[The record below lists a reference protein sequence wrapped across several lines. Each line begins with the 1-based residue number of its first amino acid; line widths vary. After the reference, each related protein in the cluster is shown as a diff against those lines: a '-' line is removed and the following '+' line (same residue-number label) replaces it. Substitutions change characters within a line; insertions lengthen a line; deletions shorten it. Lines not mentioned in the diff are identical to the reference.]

1 MGHFDRRRAT
11 HFPCYLASLVLPI
24 GQIVSTAQAGGPPS
38 VKMGW
43 ATKRNIFEDVRGHK
57 ETQFVTC
64 QFYGKFVVQGFFFY
78 PFLLTE
84 KAQNLRWKIGVI
96 K

>member
-11 HFPCYLASLVLPI
+11 LFPSYLASPYLPI

-43 ATKRNIFEDVRGHK
+43 ATKSIIFEDVRGHK
-57 ETQFVTC
+57 ETQFFTC
-64 QFYGKFVVQGFFFY
+64 EFYEKFVVQGIFFH
-78 PFLLTE
+78 PLSLTE
-84 KAQNLRWKIGVI
+84 KALNLRWKIGVS

>member
-11 HFPCYLASLVLPI
+11 HFPCYLASLVLPL

-38 VKMGW
+38 VKMVW
-43 ATKRNIFEDVRGHK
+43 ATKRIIFEDIRGHK
-57 ETQFVTC
+57 ETQFPKC
-64 QFYGKFVVQGFFFY
+64 QFYGKFAVQGIFFR
-78 PFLLTE
+78 PLLLTG
-84 KAQNLRWKIGVI
+84 KSRNLRRQIGVS